1 MNCQIFQHLE
11 DWEKYVD
18 DSRVTVMLLMVTFP
32 GRCVILDVGGER
44 FTAMRQLLESRP
56 DTR

>member
-1 MNCQIFQHLE
+1 MNCQIFHHLQ
-11 DWEKYVD
+11 DRKKYADV
-18 DSRVTVMLLMVTFP
+18 SMVSVMLLMVTFP